1 MKKIAPLVLIVL
13 VVVVEVW
20 YLRPIE
26 YQYTYSEKILPK
38 SCCQISAEND
48 LETLCLN
55 KSTITSNCSCTD
67 YMMYKLV
74 MVTAISSNHFLE
86 SQDYFGSVHKNM
98 PNTTIIVYDLG
109 LKKEE
114 VATLQ
119 SYCNVKVRRFNFS
132 RYPSH
137 VRSLNMYAW
146 KVMVVSEMSEEFELF
161 MYGDASC
168 RVMKPLD
175 SYLPLLMEFPFLSG
189 SIMGYPMVIMTHEGM
204 LKYLNLSMKRSEL
217 AKFHSTQAVYT
228 MWVTEILKNKILS
241 PMIDCALH
249 KECIAPQGSKV
260 SGSGCNIKGS
270 FNKSGSYVGCHR
282 YDQSALNMILI
293 REFGAKLPAIF
304 ARQKHIGG
312 STINVER
319 SISKKYTKDICRLS
333 G

>member
-1 MKKIAPLVLIVL
+1 MKKVAPLVLIVL
-13 VVVVEVW
+13 VG
-20 YLRPIE
+20 IHQ
-26 YQYTYSEKILPK
+26 YQYTYPENMLPK
-38 SCCQISAEND
+38 WCCQISTEND
-48 LETLCLN
+48 LETLCSN
-55 KSTITSNCSCTD
+55 KSTVTSNCSCTD
-67 YMMYKLV
+67 YMMCKLV

-86 SQDYFGSVHKNM
+86 SQDYFGSIHKNM
-98 PNTTIIVYDLG
+98 PNTTIIAYHLG

-175 SYLPLLMEFPFLSG
+175 SYLPLLMEFPFLSC
-189 SIMGYPMVIMTHEGM
+189 SIIGYPMVTTTHEGM
-204 LKYLNLSMKRSEL
+204 LKYLNLNMKRSEL
-217 AKFHSTQAVYT
+217 GKFHSTQAVYT

-260 SGSGCNIKGS
+260 SGSGCHIEGR

-293 REFGAKLPAIF
+293 REFGAKLPAILG
-304 ARQKHIGG
+304 RQKYIAD
-312 STINVER
+312 STIKIER
-319 SISKKYTKDICRLS
+319 SVSNT
-333 G
+333 